1 MMSKRIQEIVSI
13 CWPTRWA
20 CSEFNT
26 VECRGRVI
34 VSRCF
39 KNFCCMGVKQDMQV
53 RTIDVVRSNVGSGRA
68 ATCPI
73 ADAALNPS
81 NANLFHEIRTI
92 RIMQHEAA
100 YSVSS
105 IHVSLEGKLG

>member
-1 MMSKRIQEIVSI
+1 MKPLAFRL
-13 CWPTRWA
+13 TRWSS
-20 CSEFNT
+20 SEFDT
-26 VECRGRVI
+26 VERRDHVV

-39 KNFCCMGVKQDMQV
+39 KDFCGLSVEQDMQV
-53 RTIDVVRSNVGSGRA
+53 RTIDVVRSNVGSGRT
-68 ATCPI
+68 ATCAI
-73 ADAALNPS
+73 ADAALDPS

-105 IHVSLEGKLG
+105 IHVSL